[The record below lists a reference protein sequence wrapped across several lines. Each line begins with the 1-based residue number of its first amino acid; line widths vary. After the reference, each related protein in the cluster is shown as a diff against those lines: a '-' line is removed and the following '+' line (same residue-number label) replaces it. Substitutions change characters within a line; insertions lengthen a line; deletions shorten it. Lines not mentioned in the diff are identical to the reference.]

1 MNDFID
7 TRSWPLVYLHMPAQV
22 PDTEADAR
30 LAQFKALYT
39 RAEPFVLL
47 MDGEELPRHSP
58 RFVSAYVQWSRD
70 NVAQQRLCAGA
81 IRIEADLARRCVYE
95 EKARAWDRAEH
106 APYPFRIA
114 ATHIEAHAQARAW
127 LEQRNGRAR
136 MSSAPRDARRSP

>member
-30 LAQFKALYT
+30 LAQFKALYA
-39 RAEPFVLL
+39 RAEPFVLV

-70 NVAQQRLCAGA
+70 NAEQQRLCAGA
-81 IRIEADLARRCVYE
+81 IRIEADGARRRVYE
-95 EKARAWDRAEH
+95 DKARAWDRAGH

-114 ATHIEAHAQARAW
+114 ATHVEARAQAQAW
-127 LEQRNGRAR
+127 LEQGGGRAR
-136 MSSAPRDARRSP
+136 TPAAPRATRRSP